1 MKVSIIE
8 KIILSCVIS
17 LLGCSSVELVEN
29 WKNPDI
35 ILFDA
40 NKVLLVGMTNN
51 KEARINFENELKKEF
66 DNRGVVSMRSLDVFD
81 LNFTDSR
88 KTEKELDYFEESL
101 LDKDFDAILL
111 TKIIGS
117 ERRQSLKKTMNQLYN
132 NKEGFNED
140 YRRHQN
146 IYYDDEYYE
155 NYTVYNA
162 ETSLYC
168 ICTGKERS
176 LIWRGSIDITDP
188 KNIEKTIHDYVKLI
202 VLVMKEQDLIFR
214 KEYSNESTGL

>member
-88 KTEKELDYFEESL
+88 KTEKELDYFE
-101 LDKDFDAILL
+101 
-111 TKIIGS
+111 
-117 ERRQSLKKTMNQLYN
+117 
-132 NKEGFNED
+132 
-140 YRRHQN
+140 
-146 IYYDDEYYE
+146 
-155 NYTVYNA
+155 
-162 ETSLYC
+162 
-168 ICTGKERS
+168 
-176 LIWRGSIDITDP
+176 
-188 KNIEKTIHDYVKLI
+188 
-202 VLVMKEQDLIFR
+202 
-214 KEYSNESTGL
+214 